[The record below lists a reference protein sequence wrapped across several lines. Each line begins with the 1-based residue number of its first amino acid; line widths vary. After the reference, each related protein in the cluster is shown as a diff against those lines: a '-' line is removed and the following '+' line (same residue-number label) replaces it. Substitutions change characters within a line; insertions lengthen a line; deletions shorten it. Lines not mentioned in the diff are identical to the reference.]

1 MLNRNNYWVISK
13 DIMVFKHFY
22 MLDLL
27 WTSKQSS
34 VGGSTGVRFYHL
46 YFRDEE
52 TEGEWLTQSHKPGSW
67 RKEQSGSF
75 VLSGWGLSWHSCDAV
90 MCQHQV
96 NVAPGCEGDSVDP
109 WTQWK
114 KLLISIWQWQ
124 ICPSCLDS
132 WVTKPWKE
140 VKLTDPSGNEVF
152 DLISFRLYLI
162 QRTMV

>member
-96 NVAPGCEGDSVDP
+96 SVAPGCEGDSVDP

-114 KLLISIWQWQ
+114 KTSYLHMTMADMSKLFGFMSNEALKGGKTDWSLWQWSLW
-124 ICPSCLDS
+124 PD
-132 WVTKPWKE
+132 
-140 VKLTDPSGNEVF
+140 
-152 DLISFRLYLI
+152 
-162 QRTMV
+162 